1 MHAIAIV
8 LVPAL
13 VASVTFGGSAGAQSG
28 QPPAGTYVLDPPHT
42 FVLFAAQHLVVGMVR
57 GRFDKVSGTLVVAK
71 NPADC
76 SVDVTIDATSLSTQ
90 NSMRDD
96 DLRGP
101 DFFDAA
107 KNPTATYRGHGV
119 RRAGKGWIVDGTLT
133 IRGVSKVVPLTFAF
147 NGIAPAEAGKPVRI
161 AFRATAATKRADFGM
176 TRDLL
181 SEIGPKAK
189 GADVWLEIDA
199 EALATAHP

>member
-1 MHAIAIV
+1 MHANAIV
-8 LVPAL
+8 LIPAL
-13 VASVTFGGSAGAQSG
+13 AASVTIVGQAGAQSV
-28 QPPAGTYVLDPPHT
+28 QPPDATYALDPPHT

-57 GRFDKVSGTLVVAK
+57 GRFDKVSGTLVVGK

-76 SVDVTIDATSLSTQ
+76 TVDVTIDAASLSTQ
-90 NSMRDD
+90 NTMRDD

-101 DFFDAA
+101 DFFDVV

-119 RRAGKGWIVDGTLT
+119 RRVGQGWIVDGTLT
-133 IRGVSKVVPLTFAF
+133 IRGVSKVVPLTFTF
-147 NGIAPAEAGKPVRI
+147 NGIAPAEAGRPMRI
-161 AFRATAATKRADFGM
+161 AFRATAATRRADFDM

-181 SEIGPKAK
+181 SEIGPKTK
-189 GADVWLEIDA
+189 GPDVWLEIDA